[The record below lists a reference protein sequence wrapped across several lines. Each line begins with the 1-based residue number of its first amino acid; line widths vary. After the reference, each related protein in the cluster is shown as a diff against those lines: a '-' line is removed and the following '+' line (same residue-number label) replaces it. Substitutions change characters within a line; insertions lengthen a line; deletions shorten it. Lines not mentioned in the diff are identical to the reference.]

1 MRDSFTSFTS
11 GLAVGLTIAGIGLL
25 MAGAMVGVMTDFPA
39 PQKDPQALATCLKVH
54 PERYCRITYDGL
66 KP

>member
-11 GLAVGLTIAGIGLL
+11 GLAVGLTVAGIGLV
-25 MAGAMVGVMTDFPA
+25 MVGVMTDFPA

-54 PERYCRITYDGL
+54 PERYCRITHDGL

>member
-1 MRDSFTSFTS
+1 MKDTFLN
-11 GLAVGLTIAGIGLL
+11 GLAAGSAIGAIGFLVF
-25 MAGAMVGVMTDFPA
+25 AIMTDFPA
-39 PQKDPQALATCLKVH
+39 PQKDQQALAICLNVH

>member
-1 MRDSFTSFTS
+1 MKDAFMNGVALGAATGALGF
-11 GLAVGLTIAGIGLL
+11 LVFGI
-25 MAGAMVGVMTDFPA
+25 MADFPA
-39 PQKDPQALATCLKVH
+39 PQKDPQALAICLKLH